1 MLKRNSPDYNLFFK
15 FIETFSTDAFQG
27 IYRNNPLLLELEKMM
42 EKNNQFFFVADLLKM
57 KIIFCS
63 NQSKQMIGVEPENI
77 TPYDLTIATYPDDA
91 SRMGSGTSKM
101 FNLANNIYI
110 AEKGTALLSTNI
122 RIRNPLGKYPDL
134 LFQLYLFYNTIPYK
148 SVFLLQVHTNIGLY
162 NKRKQGY
169 HYYVGNDMTYF
180 RYPDEEL
187 LKMGVPFS
195 DREFEIIKLIA
206 SGLGS
211 EQIAEKLFLSIH
223 TVNTHRKNIIAK
235 SGKENMQELIHDLL
249 NQGVL

>member
-1 MLKRNSPDYNLFFK
+1 MLKQNSPDYNLFFK
-15 FIETFSTDAFQG
+15 FIEAFSTDAFQG
-27 IYRNNPLLLELEKMM
+27 IDRNNTLLLELEKMM
-42 EKNNQFFFVADLLKM
+42 EKNNQFFFVADILKM
-57 KIIFCS
+57 KIIFCT

-77 TPYDLTIATYPDDA
+77 TPYDLTIATHPDDA

-101 FNLANNIYI
+101 FNLANNIFI

-148 SVFLLQVHTNIGLY
+148 SVFLLQVHTDIGLD
-162 NKRKQGY
+162 NNRKHGY

-187 LKMGVPFS
+187 LSMGVPFS

-211 EQIAEKLFLSIH
+211 EQIAEELFLSIH
-223 TVNTHRKNIIAK
+223 TVNTHRKNILSKA
-235 SGKENMQELIHDLL
+235 GKKTISELSYDLVERGL
-249 NQGVL
+249 L